1 MRIVVAGATGSV
13 GRAVIRLARASGIR
27 TLAIGR
33 DAGRLAGAGAEETR
47 AVNFADVESLQAC
60 INPGDVVFSSLGAS
74 ASPSP
79 FMGRKRYR
87 DVDVPLN
94 RALIEAAVSAKAA
107 RFQYVS
113 LAFGRDLR
121 RYAFAEAH
129 EQVVDA
135 VVASG
140 LPYTILRPTGIFST
154 FRRLWGFARLGVFPI
169 PGKPDC
175 RSNPIHEDD
184 IAQNALDQIHGESKQ
199 LELGGPEVFTRRE
212 IGLLMC
218 RAAGWKHGATLRMPN
233 WFHLLNA
240 HLLGIISPRVL
251 DMLRFYLAISIFDNI
266 APVAGQ
272 RRLAD
277 YYAQAANGKP
287 GILGGLHR
295 SGW

>member
-1 MRIVVAGATGSV
+1 MRIVIAGATGSV
-13 GRAVIRLARASGIR
+13 GRALIRLARGRGLYTVA
-27 TLAIGR
+27 LGR
-33 DAGRLAGAGAEETR
+33 DAARLAGTGADECR
-47 AVNFADVESLQAC
+47 AVDFSNVAALRAC
-60 INPGDVVFSSLGAS
+60 IAPQDFVFSALGAS

-94 RALIEAAVSAKAA
+94 RALVQAAVAAKAA

-121 RYAFAEAH
+121 QYAFADAH

-169 PGKPDC
+169 PGNPGCK
-175 RSNPIHEDD
+175 SNPIHEDD
-184 IAQNALDQIHGESKQ
+184 IATNALDQLQGESLQ
-199 LELGGPEVFTRRE
+199 LEMGGPDIFTRRE

-218 RAAGWKHGATLRMPN
+218 RAAGWKQGATMRMPN
-233 WFHLLNA
+233 WFHLFNA
-240 HLLGIISPRVL
+240 HLLGLISPRVL
-251 DMLRFYLAISIFDNI
+251 DMLRFYLAISIFDNV

-272 RRLAD
+272 RRLVD
-277 YYAQAANGKP
+277 YYAQAATQKP

>member
-13 GRAVIRLARASGIR
+13 GRAVIRLARARGMA
-27 TLAIGR
+27 TLALGR
-33 DAGRLAGAGAEETR
+33 DASRLANVGADETR
-47 AVNFADVESLQAC
+47 AVNFADAASLQAC

-94 RALIEAAVSAKAA
+94 RALIDAAVARSAV

-121 RYAFAEAH
+121 QYAFADAH

-169 PGKPDC
+169 PGNPEC
-175 RSNPIHEDD
+175 RSNPIHEED
-184 IAQNALDQIHGESKQ
+184 IARNALEHLEGDSAQ
-199 LELGGPEVFTRRE
+199 LEMGGPEVFTRRE

-218 RAAGWKHGATLRMPN
+218 RAAGWKHGATLRLPN
-233 WFHLLNA
+233 WFHLMNA

-251 DMLRFYLAISIFDNI
+251 DMLRFYLVISEFDNI
-266 APVAGQ
+266 APIAGQ

-277 YYAQAANGKP
+277 YYAQAASNKP